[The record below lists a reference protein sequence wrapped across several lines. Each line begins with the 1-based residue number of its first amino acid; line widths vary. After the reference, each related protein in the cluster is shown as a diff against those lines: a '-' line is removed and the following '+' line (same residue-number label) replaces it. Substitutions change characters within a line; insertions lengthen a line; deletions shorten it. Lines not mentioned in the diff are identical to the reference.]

1 MKILIVHYRYFISG
15 GPERYLFNLKDA
27 LEKRGHEVIPFS
39 IRNSKNIPSTF
50 SDYFVN
56 NIGKSDEVFVNQY
69 PKTLHTYIDL
79 ICREF
84 YSFEVKRKLKKLIA
98 DTNPDLCYLLVYKR
112 ALSPSVI
119 DACHEMGLPIV
130 NRISDYNPV
139 CGAASLYHNGHFCK
153 ECFTCHDKSLLKR
166 HCVKGSKLFSTM
178 RYLSIKLSERL
189 HIDDKI
195 NQYVCTNGFM
205 KEMMSE
211 RGYNPNKLQIIP
223 TFFNEKEVYKQADK
237 SMRYS
242 TDTLRMLYIGN
253 IDESKGIYDLVEA
266 LAILKKSTSVFHL
279 SIVGG
284 LHEEENNKVL
294 RLLENKN
301 LVEHVKFEPFRSD
314 GKVFEYYLDSHI
326 TILPARW
333 VENLPNTLIESLYF
347 HRPVVVPRWGS
358 FKYTTD
364 KQVAF
369 YYEALNPTSLAD
381 TLKGIIMNPN
391 TITMKH
397 EACELFF
404 QANYTEKSHVDKLLN
419 LFNNIIKQ

>member
-1 MKILIVHYRYFISG
+1 
-15 GPERYLFNLKDA
+15 
-27 LEKRGHEVIPFS
+27 
-39 IRNSKNIPSTF
+39 
-50 SDYFVN
+50 
-56 NIGKSDEVFVNQY
+56 
-69 PKTLHTYIDL
+69 
-79 ICREF
+79 
-84 YSFEVKRKLKKLIA
+84 
-98 DTNPDLCYLLVYKR
+98 
-112 ALSPSVI
+112 
-119 DACHEMGLPIV
+119 
-130 NRISDYNPV
+130 
-139 CGAASLYHNGHFCK
+139 
-153 ECFTCHDKSLLKR
+153 
-166 HCVKGSKLFSTM
+166 
-178 RYLSIKLSERL
+178 
-189 HIDDKI
+189 
-195 NQYVCTNGFM
+195 
-205 KEMMSE
+205 
-211 RGYNPNKLQIIP
+211 
-223 TFFNEKEVYKQADK
+223 
-237 SMRYS
+237 MRYS

-266 LAILKKSTSVFHL
+266 LAILKKSTSFFHL